1 MLEIFAT
8 LFGGI
13 QPEGLLSRGGGEA
26 AQPARRQEAQ
36 RAQHG
41 VRQAP
46 ALQAAKQPSQRH
58 PRFGGVFTKTFDD
71 GLKQCSVAGAK
82 QKDLLGPVSAA
93 AKTGAKKVCQAMH
106 AQALHWLQGAASRVR
121 DKASAGHS
129 SAQEQINGGDGFEHA
144 GDRGSARAL

>member
-26 AQPARRQEAQ
+26 AQPACRQEAQ

-82 QKDLLGPVSAA
+82 QKDLLGPLSAD
-93 AKTGAKKVCQAMH
+93 AKTGYKKVCQAMH
-106 AQALHWLQGAASRVR
+106 AQALHWLQGAASRVQQGQCWPFKCSGADQWR
-121 DKASAGHS
+121 
-129 SAQEQINGGDGFEHA
+129 
-144 GDRGSARAL
+144 